1 MIPRNELIEKKRK
14 KGKEEERERER
25 ERVCRVSIKQIV
37 DPIYLSNNR
46 SNRIGSKR
54 E

>member
-14 KGKEEERERER
+14 KGKEEEREREC
-25 ERVCRVSIKQIV
+25 VCRVSIKQIV

>member
-14 KGKEEERERER
+14 KGKEEERERES
-25 ERVCRVSIKQIV
+25 RVSIKQIV